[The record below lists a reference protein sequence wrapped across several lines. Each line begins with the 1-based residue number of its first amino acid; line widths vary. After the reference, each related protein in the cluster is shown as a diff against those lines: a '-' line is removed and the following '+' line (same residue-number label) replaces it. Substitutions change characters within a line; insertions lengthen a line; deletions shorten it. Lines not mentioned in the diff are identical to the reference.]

1 MPSGRRGRRPLQRLQ
16 YITSPT
22 SHLSHQLSKV
32 FLLFFTYKIPLITN
46 IVTDKACDILIGPSI
61 RLSVLSPSIIALTNE
76 YIIKYKYV
84 IWPLNFLFLDTT
96 VSIINIANV
105 DIDSYKN
112 VGCTSIYFPASYIPI
127 LHGKFVCVP
136 CASTFTKF
144 PHLPIAC
151 PKC

>member
-1 MPSGRRGRRPLQRLQ
+1 M
-16 YITSPT
+16 
-22 SHLSHQLSKV
+22 
-32 FLLFFTYKIPLITN
+32 N
-46 IVTDKACDILIGPSI
+46 IIIDKACDILIGPNI
-61 RLSVLSPSIIALTNE
+61 KLSVLSPSIIALANE

-84 IWPLNFLFLDTT
+84 ICPLNFLFLDTT
-96 VSIINIANV
+96 VSIINIVSV

-136 CASTFTKF
+136 YASTFMKF

>member
-1 MPSGRRGRRPLQRLQ
+1 M
-16 YITSPT
+16 
-22 SHLSHQLSKV
+22 
-32 FLLFFTYKIPLITN
+32 N
-46 IVTDKACDILIGPSI
+46 IIIDKACDILIGPNI
-61 RLSVLSPSIIALTNE
+61 KLSVLSPSIIALANE

-84 IWPLNFLFLDTT
+84 ICPLNFLFLDIT
-96 VSIINIANV
+96 VSIINIVSV

-136 CASTFTKF
+136 YASAFMKF